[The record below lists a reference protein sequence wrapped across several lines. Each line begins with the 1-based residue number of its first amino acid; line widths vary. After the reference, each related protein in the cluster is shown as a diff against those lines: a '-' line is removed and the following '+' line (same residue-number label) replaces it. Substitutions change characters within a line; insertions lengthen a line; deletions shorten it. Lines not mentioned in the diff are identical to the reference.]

1 MGAKGLLF
9 VAKKGIIKIHKFP
22 QAYNGPPHSAG
33 RRSHAM
39 NTEQTE
45 LERLTGCLGQPAFY
59 EEDGKVLFCNR
70 LAEQARVRVGRDVA
84 EMLPAGTALPEG
96 GAAAHATLNLPGAQT
111 AVTIVPWS
119 KGRLY
124 LLSPS
129 DHAQLQ
135 PQALVAIAQSI
146 RTPLSNLF
154 GVAASLF
161 PRLEA
166 MEDDEIQ
173 QQTASMNRAFYQLL
187 RLTCNLTDM
196 RGVMLEEMRLL
207 REKEE
212 LTGYFRRL
220 FDRAA
225 PLLKASGRRL
235 VYTCGA
241 RPFCGWI
248 GRQRLE
254 RAVWDILSNAAKFT
268 PKDGVITAE
277 LEYTHSAAILRVHD
291 NGEGLTPE
299 QLAHAFSAH
308 DREYAPGDPRWGAG
322 FGLPLAEH
330 IARLHGGALLLESGT
345 GGTTVTLSISLH
357 VPATKELQFRSPTAA
372 IDYSGGYP
380 HELVE
385 LSNVL
390 PVAEFDSSRIN

>member
-1 MGAKGLLF
+1 
-9 VAKKGIIKIHKFP
+9 
-22 QAYNGPPHSAG
+22 
-33 RRSHAM
+33 M

-154 GVAASLF
+154 AVASSLF
-161 PRLEA
+161 PALEEA
-166 MEDDEIQ
+166 EDPALQ
-173 QQTASMNRAFYQLL
+173 MQLASMNRAYYQLL
-187 RLTCNLTDM
+187 RLACNLTDM
-196 RGVMLEEMRLL
+196 RCVLDGSLHLL

-248 GRQRLE
+248 DRQRLE

-308 DREYAPGDPRWGAG
+308 DRELRPAA
-322 FGLPLAEH
+322 
-330 IARLHGGALLLESGT
+330 GGA
-345 GGTTVTLSISLH
+345 H
-357 VPATKELQFRSPTAA
+357 CPAARRRAAARIRDRRHDRHALDLAARPRHEGAA
-372 IDYSGGYP
+372 IPQP
-380 HELVE
+380 HGVHRLQRR
-385 LSNVL
+385 L
-390 PVAEFDSSRIN
+390 PA